1 MPPHSSSYPSLANL
15 SKTPLQAVVE
25 ISDLLPLL
33 LTDPLSVSDYT
44 VARKLAK
51 NPCVTDKTFRVAC
64 EALWDALIL
73 RFFANSP
80 VAEETPR
87 GTFLSN
93 CKRADL
99 YLEGERKL
107 EDDKEGDRRCATFVL
122 QAMRFDHSQMM
133 YADQPLLR
141 DDSFVRE
148 AAQIIPDYLKA
159 QELAMDGDEWDPNDV
174 EPTFWYVL
182 NDRFFGDSSVTGSS
196 TELDTLRANCERAVN
211 YRHGFLRLTY
221 EDSINQNDNE
231 CATFVLEAVS
241 HDYTQ
246 IEDASER
253 LKNGVAFMIR
263 AVRVRPYC
271 LTIASN
277 DMRSNRDVVLAAV
290 ETRGGVLASASPE
303 LKSDR
308 EIVTAAVTNDA
319 EALLVADPAYRNDA
333 AIIKL
338 AASKWADALYHATPE
353 MRDNKDVVLAAVQSH
368 AYALQHASERLRG
381 DVEVVMAAMR
391 KDPSAYHIAL
401 LDARNDPRVQAERQR
416 LHSALARRL

>member
-1 MPPHSSSYPSLANL
+1 MPPSYPSLAHL
-15 SKTPLQAVVE
+15 SKQALRAVVE
-25 ISDLLPLL
+25 NTDLLSLL
-33 LTDPLSVSDYT
+33 LDDLLSVSDYAS
-44 VARKLAK
+44 AREIAK
-51 NPCVTDKTFRVAC
+51 DPCVTDQTFRVAC
-64 EALWDALIL
+64 EALWKALIL
-73 RFFANSP
+73 RFFANSS
-80 VAEETPR
+80 VAKATPR
-87 GTFLSN
+87 GTFLAN

-99 YLEGERKL
+99 YREGKRHL
-107 EDDKEGDRRCATFVL
+107 EDSNDDRRCATFVL
-122 QAMRFDHSQMM
+122 QAMRFDASQMT
-133 YADQPLLR
+133 YADQTLLQ
-141 DDSFVRE
+141 DIAFVEE

-159 QELAMDGDEWDPNDV
+159 HELALDGDEWDPSGV

-182 NDRFFGDSSVTGSS
+182 NDRFFGDSSVTGST
-196 TELDTLRANCERAVN
+196 TELDTLRANCERAVD

-221 EDSINQNDNE
+221 EDSINQNDHN

-241 HDYTQ
+241 RDYTQ
-246 IEDASER
+246 IRDASEH
-253 LKNGVAFMIR
+253 LKNDVAFMIR
-263 AVRVRPYC
+263 AVRVSPYC

-319 EALLVADPAYRNDA
+319 EALLVADPAHRDDA

-338 AASKWADALYHATPE
+338 AASKWADALYYATPE

-391 KDPSAYHIAL
+391 KDPSAYVHAL
-401 LDARNDPRVQAERQR
+401 PPARDDPRVQA
-416 LHSALARRL
+416 LRRTTP